1 MNRSIR
7 GTLKVSKKQK
17 NEFEWK
23 LWKRENEHVI
33 LIHLRSL
40 ETIEGNAKSNGA
52 VKQRIE

>member
-1 MNRSIR
+1 MKRSIR

-23 LWKRENEHVI
+23 RENELVI